1 MEANS
6 QGEKELGLLL
16 QEEVSPES
24 RPTATG
30 KDSGEIDDK
39 VDFLPSRKPHLH
51 PDEDESLK
59 NALIL
64 AFSSPGFPDQ
74 PAVETVGDN
83 EQL

>member
-1 MEANS
+1 MGANS
-6 QGEKELGLLL
+6 QGEKEKEFGLFL

-30 KDSGEIDDK
+30 KDLGEIDDK
-39 VDFLPSRKPHLH
+39 VDFLPNRKPH
-51 PDEDESLK
+51 EDESLK

-64 AFSSPGFPDQ
+64 AFSFPGFPDQ